1 MLGGRNS
8 GCEVLIPT
16 VKITSQIGKRGHSK
30 RPSVHYCPGYRG
42 CHGYGPWSRNNKIG
56 PTNQSLTNTNS
67 RCSIS
72 FSIGPRLRARHRKS
86 SLHLRVERLERLLP
100 SSRVQGGSAGN
111 GDGDGDGI
119 FEILGNTFH
128 RQITIRTRN
137 GTSVSGHSKPS
148 TRCLHSTSGRQ
159 SLSKVSRG

>member
-1 MLGGRNS
+1 MCWEEETAG
-8 GCEVLIPT
+8 EVLIPT
-16 VKITSQIGKRGHSK
+16 VKITSQIGKRGRSK

-72 FSIGPRLRARHRKS
+72 LFIGPRLRARHRNS
-86 SLHLRVERLERLLP
+86 SLHLRVERLERLLL
-100 SSRVQGGSAGN
+100 STHVQGGSAGN
-111 GDGDGDGI
+111 GDGDGI

-128 RQITIRTRN
+128 HQINIHTRD

-148 TRCLHSTSGRQ
+148 TCCLHSTSGRQ
-159 SLSKVSRG
+159 SLSQVSRG